1 MGKFWQQLIVVKINP
16 QDFVNSWNSE
26 RLRDYFFKL
35 FRFYITNCILRAVR
49 VRVHAHCTSRGESKT
64 ARIKRILNNFN
75 YKLKQWFTA
84 INILKMISKYVKD
97 EVIFK
102 NNNYNI
108 IITIKNRLELFFTKN
123 WQTNINGDEFFCI
136 LLNLAHLH
144 KLLETAYII
153 RRSSQNRK

>member
-1 MGKFWQQLIVVKINP
+1 M
-16 QDFVNSWNSE
+16 NSWNWK

-35 FRFYITNCILRAVR
+35 FRFYITDSVTDCILRAECIL
-49 VRVHAHCTSRGESKT
+49 HFTW
-64 ARIKRILNNFN
+64 RIKRILNNFI
-75 YKLKQWFTA
+75 YKLKQWLTA
-84 INILKMISKYVKD
+84 LNILKMISKYVSKD

-123 WQTNINGDEFFCI
+123 WQTDMNEDEFFCI
-136 LLNLAHLH
+136 LLNLVHLH
-144 KLLETAYII
+144 KLLETTYLI